1 MCLSTPKAPAPAP
14 PPPTPPPPP
23 PVLEQAAPK
32 TAAPST
38 GQQMDKRSSGTKKYR
53 NSLGISAGDNQAGN
67 TNLAI
72 ST

>member
-1 MCLSTPKAPAPAP
+1 MCMSSPKVQAAP
-14 PPPTPPPPP
+14 PPATPPPPP
-23 PVLEQAAPK
+23 PVLEQVAPK
-32 TAAPST
+32 TATSTT

-53 NSLGISAGDNQAGN
+53 NSLGISAGDNQVGN

>member
-1 MCLSTPKAPAPAP
+1 MCLSSPTPQQAAP
-14 PPPTPPPPP
+14 PPAPPPPP

-38 GQQMDKRSSGTKKYR
+38 GQQLDRRSSGTKKYR
-53 NSLGISAGDNQAGN
+53 NSLGISAGDNQVGN